1 MKYKTPYIP
10 ATNRAPETGTYRP
23 DGRRSPRLARA
34 VQAVYDDVHNKI
46 SDSDREFL
54 ESDAILWLRALRL
67 VTGNIANTIQMR
79 SAELDAIKPVS
90 GEAATKEYL
99 NGLKLFARRRQSYMH
114 NLAIIRVRR
123 EEILYGLGMEH
134 IGQTPNLGEVIGW
147 FENVV
152 IKLNEKDYDG
162 AVLLAERSMRNL
174 IEVEDSGCTLEDDLD
189 EALDLLDSVIS
200 HRDYRGREG
209 DPEHDRIIHL
219 LDKYDDEE
227 GEK

>member
-1 MKYKTPYIP
+1 MKYKTPYVP
-10 ATNRAPETGTYRP
+10 ATNRAPESGTYRP
-23 DGRRSPRLARA
+23 DGRRSPELARA

-54 ESDAILWLRALRL
+54 ENDAILWLRALRL
-67 VTGNIANTIQMR
+67 VSGNIANAIQMR
-79 SAELDAIKPVS
+79 SAELDAVRPGI
-90 GEAATKEYL
+90 GEAPSKEYL
-99 NGLKLFARRRQSYMH
+99 NGLKLFARRRQSYLH

-147 FENVV
+147 FENVI

-174 IEVEDSGCTLEDDLD
+174 IDVDDSGCTILDDFD

-200 HRDYRGREG
+200 QEGYEGRDG
-209 DPEHDRIIHL
+209 DSEHDRIVHL
-219 LDKYDDEE
+219 LDKYDAE
-227 GEK
+227 GL

>member
-1 MKYKTPYIP
+1 MKYKTPYVP
-10 ATNRAPETGTYRP
+10 ATNRAPESGTYRP
-23 DGRRSPRLARA
+23 DGRRSPELARA

-54 ESDAILWLRALRL
+54 ENDAILWLRALRL
-67 VTGNIANTIQMR
+67 VSANIANAIQMR
-79 SAELDAIKPVS
+79 SAELDAIRPGI
-90 GEAATKEYL
+90 GEAPSKEYL
-99 NGLKLFARRRQSYMH
+99 NGLKLFARRRQSYLH

-147 FENVV
+147 FENVI

-174 IEVEDSGCTLEDDLD
+174 IDVDDSGCTILDDFD

-200 HRDYRGREG
+200 QEGYEGRNG
-209 DPEHDRIIHL
+209 DSEHDRIVHL
-219 LDKYDDEE
+219 LDKYDDED
-227 GEK
+227 GDL

>member
-1 MKYKTPYIP
+1 MKYKTPYVP
-10 ATNRAPETGTYRP
+10 ATNRAPESGTYRP
-23 DGRRSPRLARA
+23 DGRRSPELARA

-54 ESDAILWLRALRL
+54 ENDAILWLRALRL
-67 VTGNIANTIQMR
+67 VSGNIANAIQMR
-79 SAELDAIKPVS
+79 SAELDAIKPAN
-90 GEAATKEYL
+90 GETATKEYL
-99 NGLKLFARRRQSYMH
+99 NGLKLFARRRQSYLH

-147 FENVV
+147 FENVI

-162 AVLLAERSMRNL
+162 AVLLAERSMRHL
-174 IEVEDSGCTLEDDLD
+174 IDVEDSGCTILDDFD

-200 HRDYRGREG
+200 QEGYEGRDG
-209 DPEHDRIIHL
+209 DSEHDRIVHL
-219 LDKYDDEE
+219 LDKYDAE
-227 GEK
+227 GL

>member
-1 MKYKTPYIP
+1 MKYKTPYVP
-10 ATNRAPETGTYRP
+10 ATNRAPESGTYRP
-23 DGRRSPRLARA
+23 DGRRSPELARA

-54 ESDAILWLRALRL
+54 ENDAILWLRALRL
-67 VTGNIANTIQMR
+67 VSGNIANAIQMR
-79 SAELDAIKPVS
+79 SAELDAIKPAN
-90 GEAATKEYL
+90 GETATKEYL
-99 NGLKLFARRRQSYMH
+99 NGLKLFARRRQSYLH

-147 FENVV
+147 FENVI

-174 IEVEDSGCTLEDDLD
+174 IDVDDSGCTILDDFD

-200 HRDYRGREG
+200 QEGYEGRDG
-209 DPEHDRIIHL
+209 DSEHDRIVHL
-219 LDKYDDEE
+219 LDKYDAE
-227 GEK
+227 GL

>member
-1 MKYKTPYIP
+1 MKYKTPYVP
-10 ATNRAPETGTYRP
+10 ATNRAPESGTYRP
-23 DGRRSPRLARA
+23 DGRRSPELARA

-54 ESDAILWLRALRL
+54 ENDAILWLRALRL
-67 VTGNIANTIQMR
+67 VSANIANAIQMR
-79 SAELDAIKPVS
+79 SAELDAIRPGI
-90 GEAATKEYL
+90 GEAPSKEYL
-99 NGLKLFARRRQSYMH
+99 NGLKLFARRRQSYLH

-134 IGQTPNLGEVIGW
+134 IGQTPNLGDVIGW
-147 FENVV
+147 FENVI

-174 IEVEDSGCTLEDDLD
+174 IDVDDSGCTILDDFD

-200 HRDYRGREG
+200 QEGYEGRNG
-209 DPEHDRIIHL
+209 DCEHDRIVHL
-219 LDKYDDEE
+219 LDKYDDED
-227 GEK
+227 GDL

>member
-1 MKYKTPYIP
+1 MKYKTPYVP
-10 ATNRAPETGTYRP
+10 ATNRAPESGTYRP
-23 DGRRSPRLARA
+23 DGRRSPELARA

-54 ESDAILWLRALRL
+54 ENDAILWLRALRL
-67 VTGNIANTIQMR
+67 VSANIANAIQMR
-79 SAELDAIKPVS
+79 SAELDAIRPGI
-90 GEAATKEYL
+90 GEAPSKEYL
-99 NGLKLFARRRQSYMH
+99 NGLKLFARRRQSYLH

-147 FENVV
+147 FENVI

-174 IEVEDSGCTLEDDLD
+174 IDVDDSGCTILDDFD

-200 HRDYRGREG
+200 QEGYEGRDG
-209 DPEHDRIIHL
+209 DFEHERIVHL
-219 LDKYDDEE
+219 LDKYDDED
-227 GEK
+227 GDL